1 MKLKGIKPVEQH
13 LEKIV
18 IGVVGAAGLGLVGV
32 QFFTPSTVEVGKS
45 QVSVADAFRPAVEA
59 SERAKAAMDN
69 AEPRLPGEPVS
80 GGKSALALGLAAG
93 SAVKTSS
100 TALGVAPNFGK
111 AASERAVARAS
122 YALPQVSSPQSIVGH
137 SIRSTVSPLE
147 RIATP
152 ELASLLPAAQPFDK
166 AAITL
171 ESVFDGTS
179 LRHQLE
185 TDPDGDAGP
194 LASIPMGWWKDAN
207 AASPGMVQVIGVQ
220 VERET
225 LRLADG
231 TTPASPVITTVGVI
245 PGRVDGL
252 KTWNESVKSLGD
264 VPPMIDEY
272 RRLEEEILRPAY
284 LSTIAGPAW
293 KPASE
298 LASSSS
304 DGGTDGKARRV
315 SDSRRRL
322 AELDERIAE
331 IEQRI
336 ADAPKTDGRRDEGRP
351 GEGGRSGG
359 GGGGGGGGKGGGGGG
374 GNIAPTS
381 PRKEEPQ
388 ANKAALE
395 RQLAA
400 RTEERKRVVKT
411 LEELG
416 EQVEVA
422 TTSVRG
428 AAAKPLLEDQ
438 SVRLFAHDLTV
449 EPGAQYRY
457 RMRVV
462 VNNPLFGRN
471 LQESQ
476 RTLADRSLIEGQW
489 SGWSSPVD
497 VDPNEFFFVTSAE
510 PRSEINRSPK
520 AAAEMYVFY
529 YGYYRVASVS
539 LEPGDMLAGTARLP
553 ELKLADMKK
562 LEEQAANLQNPSA
575 PMAPAAQPA
584 AGGKGGGGGG
594 GKGGGRDR
602 EREAVDRGGAIPTA
616 GGEPAA
622 GAEWLTVPAKRN
634 LELKVN
640 AVYLDTLPVSLGRQG
655 LAGEEQVRFAALMR
669 DQLGRVVW
677 RLPDAERAAEAYK
690 RLEASAREGERQG
703 APEVKP
709 QENRPRPQKPDKPRT
724 QPTAPAK
731 SGGGSGG

>member
-1 MKLKGIKPVEQH
+1 MKLKGIKPIEQH

-32 QFFTPSTVEVGKS
+32 QFFTPSTVEVGKT
-45 QVSVADAFRPAVEA
+45 QVSVANAFRPAVEA
-59 SERAKAAMDN
+59 SERAKAGMEN
-69 AEPRLPGEPVS
+69 AEPRLPGEPVA
-80 GGKSALALGLAAG
+80 GANAVLALGLAAG
-93 SAVKTSS
+93 SGVKPSA
-100 TALGVAPNFGK
+100 TAMGVAPNFGR
-111 AASERAVARAS
+111 AAADRAVARAT
-122 YALPQVSSPQSIVGH
+122 YALPRIDAPQSMVGQ

-166 AAITL
+166 AAVTL
-171 ESVFDGTS
+171 ESVFDGTA
-179 LRHQLE
+179 LRRQLE
-185 TDPDGDAGP
+185 SDPDGESGP
-194 LASIPMGWWKDAN
+194 MASIPLGWWRDGVAE
-207 AASPGMVQVIGVQ
+207 SSGIVQIIGVQ

-225 LRLADG
+225 LRQADG
-231 TTPASPVITTVGVI
+231 TTPATPVITTVGSI

-252 KTWNESVKSLGD
+252 ESWNESVKSLGD
-264 VPPMIDEY
+264 VPAMIEEY

-284 LSTIAGPAW
+284 LATIAGPAW

-298 LASSSS
+298 LAAAASS
-304 DGGTDGKARRV
+304 GAADGKSRRV
-315 SDSRRRL
+315 ADARRRL

-336 ADAPKTDGRRDEGRP
+336 ATAPTADPRRDEGRQ
-351 GEGGRSGG
+351 GEGGRGG

-374 GNIAPTS
+374 NVAPPT
-381 PRKEEPQ
+381 PRREEPQ
-388 ANKAALE
+388 VNKAALE

-400 RTEERKRVVKT
+400 RTEERKRLVKT
-411 LEELG
+411 LEDLG
-416 EQVEVA
+416 EKVGDPSADARVA
-422 TTSVRG
+422 TV
-428 AAAKPLLEDQ
+428 KPLLDNEA
-438 SVRLFAHDLTV
+438 VRLFAHDLTV
-449 EPGAQYRY
+449 EAGAQYRY

-462 VNNPLFGRN
+462 VNNPLYGRN

-476 RTLADRSLIEGQW
+476 RTLADRSLIEGEW
-489 SGWSSPVD
+489 SAWSSPVD

-510 PRSEINRSPK
+510 PKSEINRSPK

-539 LEPGDMLAGTARLP
+539 LEPGDMLTGTARLP

-562 LEEQAANLQNPSA
+562 LEEMGAN
-575 PMAPAAQPA
+575 PASTPQPA
-584 AGGKGGGGGG
+584 APISQPAPGGKGGGG
-594 GKGGGRDR
+594 R
-602 EREAVDRGGAIPTA
+602 EREMVDRGEAAPGV
-616 GGEPAA
+616 GGELPAVN
-622 GAEWLTVPAKRN
+622 EWLTVPARRN
-634 LELKVN
+634 LELRVN
-640 AVYLDTLPVSLGRQG
+640 AVYLDTLPVSVGRQG

-669 DQLGRVVW
+669 DPLGRVVW
-677 RLPDAERAAEAYK
+677 RMPDAERAAEAYK

-709 QENRPRPQKPDKPRT
+709 QENRPRPQKPDRPRT